1 MNLGKNARGQE
12 QSSRKNW
19 NCKDHERAIV
29 VDKKSE
35 ENIFENKTIN
45 DLDDQVANDL

>member
-1 MNLGKNARGQE
+1 MVRDME
-12 QSSRKNW
+12 IERNW

-29 VDKKSE
+29 IDKKSE
-35 ENIFENKTIN
+35 EDIFENKTIN